1 MISRVSSIS
10 DQDFLTRYALEKKVC
25 LFGSGFTDAW
35 RAMHDWIDPADGKSV
50 NVEYLQAK
58 YGTVS
63 NSIINM
69 LDILY
74 LVQLYTESPLNLR
87 MRALA
92 SV

>member
-35 RAMHDWIDPADGKSV
+35 RAMHDWIDGKSV

-63 NSIINM
+63 NN
-69 LDILY
+69 
-74 LVQLYTESPLNLR
+74 
-87 MRALA
+87 
-92 SV
+92 